1 MTVCNSFVIS
11 GRYSK
16 GLHDLVG
23 PSAMNTSETLLMTS
37 TTTSTTTSASI
48 STTTA
53 VPHPAPDLHFD
64 TPAAKRLRRYRRF
77 KDRLA
82 SVSVGMGGMSV
93 IIAIMLIFIYLM
105 YEVMPLFHAAKINPW
120 QHQGQVVAPY
130 ARPGSDA
137 PTWYLTAEEQAE
149 VGLRVDTLG
158 QAHFFD
164 TRSGALLQQQSV
176 GAEGSEPVAFAL
188 GSEALRSFAL
198 ANADGSLTYAQHQYR
213 VSYPNDVRHI
223 SPYIEYPYADA
234 DLQLAPQLGVVSQL
248 AVRDSEE
255 RLLAVALDATG
266 TLMATRFAKQINFI
280 TEEVEISS
288 EHAAIAIDTRGVQ
301 QLLISPDAR
310 WLFVTRRSGG
320 LTAVD
325 LQEFS
330 APVVHPALQV
340 TRGEITRTEFLLG
353 GTSLLISDSLGVTQQ
368 WFLVRDAYNAY
379 QLTRIRSFSDP
390 TPTAVVALTTEH
402 RRKGFVVAEQNG
414 EVSLYSSTAHNRV
427 LTQQLTEQGVAQI
440 AMAPRA
446 NALLLEDGA
455 GMISLWQVDNEHPEV
470 SWSSLWQEVWY
481 EGYDRPDYVWQSSAS
496 NDDFEPKY
504 SLAPLAFGTL
514 KAAFYAML
522 LATPLAI
529 CGAIYTAYFMAPA
542 LRTKIKPFIELMEAL
557 PTVILGFLAG
567 LWLAP
572 FIEDQLTSVFALLT
586 LVPLGVLLFAY
597 LWHNLPKS
605 IRLQVPEG
613 WDALLLIPVILLLSW
628 LCLPLGEGIE
638 TWFFGGDMRGFI
650 THDLGIS
657 FDQRNA
663 LVVGIAMGFAV
674 IPTIFSIT
682 EDAIFS
688 VPQSL
693 SNGSLALGATPWQTL
708 VGVVLPTASPA
719 IFSAV
724 MIGMGR
730 AVGETM
736 IVLMATGNT
745 PIMDMNLFEGM
756 RTLAANIAVE
766 MPEAEVASSHFRILF
781 LAALVLFSFTFVVNT
796 VAELIRQRLRRKYG
810 SL

>member
-1 MTVCNSFVIS
+1 MASM
-11 GRYSK
+11 
-16 GLHDLVG
+16 D
-23 PSAMNTSETLLMTS
+23 SAITPT
-37 TTTSTTTSASI
+37 
-48 STTTA
+48 
-53 VPHPAPDLHFD
+53 APDLQFD
-64 TPAAKRLRRYRRF
+64 TPAAARLRSYRRF

-82 SVSVGMGGMSV
+82 SAAVGIGGLSV
-93 IIAIMLIFIYLM
+93 IVAIMLIFIYLL
-105 YEVMPLFHAAKINPW
+105 YEVMPLFYAADIKPW
-120 QHQGQVVAPY
+120 QHQGQAVEPY
-130 ARPGSDA
+130 ARPGADV

-149 VGLRVDTLG
+149 VGLRVDIKG
-158 QAHFFD
+158 QASFFD
-164 TRSGALLQQQSV
+164 TRNGALKLQQQI
-176 GAEGSEPVAFAL
+176 GASAAEPVAFAL
-188 GSEALRSFAL
+188 GSEALRTFAL
-198 ANADGSLTYAQHQYR
+198 AHADGHLTYAQHQYN
-213 VSYPNDVRHI
+213 VSYPNDVRTINPH
-223 SPYIEYPYADA
+223 IEYPYADA
-234 DLQLAPQLGVVSQL
+234 ALALAPQLGVVSRL
-248 AVRDSEE
+248 AVRDSEDQ
-255 RLLAVALDATG
+255 LLAVALDTEGKLIAS
-266 TLMATRFAKQINFI
+266 RFEKEVNFM
-280 TEEVEISS
+280 TDEVEISTDHT
-288 EHAAIAIDTRGVQ
+288 EIAIDTQGVMR
-301 QLLISPDAR
+301 LLISPDGR
-310 WLFVTRRSGG
+310 WLFVVRQSGG

-325 LQEFS
+325 LRDFT
-330 APVVHPALQV
+330 APAVHPLIRA
-340 TRGEITRTEFLLG
+340 TEGEITRAEFLLG
-353 GTSLLISDSLGVTQQ
+353 GTSLLISDSLGITQQ
-368 WFLVRDAYNAY
+368 WFLVRDQANAY
-379 QLTRIRSFSDP
+379 LLTKIRSFSDP
-390 TPTAVVALTTEH
+390 SPTAVVALTTEH

-414 EVSLYSSTAHNRV
+414 EVSFYNSTAHNRV
-427 LTQQLTEQGVAQI
+427 LTQTLTDQGVVQI

-481 EGYDRPDYVWQSSAS
+481 ESYETPDYIWQSSAS

-529 CGAIYTAYFMAPA
+529 CGAIYTAYFMAPK

-572 FIEDQLTSVFALLT
+572 FIEDQLTSVFALFT
-586 LVPLGVLLFAY
+586 VVPLGVLLFAY
-597 LWHNLPKS
+597 LWHNLPKV
-605 IRLQVPEG
+605 IRLRVPEG
-613 WDALLLIPVILLLSW
+613 WDALVLIPVISLLSW
-628 LCLPLGEGIE
+628 FCLPLGVSIE
-638 TWFFGGDMRGFI
+638 EWFFGGDMRGFI
-650 THDLGIS
+650 TRDLGIS

-663 LVVGIAMGFAV
+663 LVVGVAMGFAV

-708 VGVVLPTASPA
+708 IGVVLPTASPA

-766 MPEAEVASSHFRILF
+766 MPEAEVGSSHFRILF

-796 VAELIRQRLRRKYG
+796 LAELIRQRLRRKYG